1 MKNLMKTKLMRLVFG
16 CTLAL
21 LACVSMTFGQTVT
34 GAITGEVKDP
44 TGAVVSGAQVVAH
57 NLDTGVDTS
66 TITNAVGFY
75 RIEFLP
81 IGHYQV
87 KVGASGFTTATLPS
101 FTLEVLQTANFNVTL
116 TVGSSSTTVNVD
128 AAAPILNTNDA
139 TLDSTFTANAIGNL
153 PLNGLDFSSVSLY
166 VPGSVN
172 TGGPAAMSNI
182 SRHSPNDGFAAT
194 GDTPNIN
201 GNRAQA
207 NNYTLNGIDM
217 NETQDNWMA
226 FSPAPEALEEVK
238 VITANS
244 PTDFGNANGAGIVLM
259 LKSGTNQFHGSVYGY
274 VQDWRMNANSWWN
287 NYENAINGN
296 KLKTNS
302 PYSQA
307 QYGATIG
314 GPILHDRLFFFADF
328 LGTRHHTGGMSFAS
342 VMTQDMRNGDFSIA
356 GRDLYDTQNG
366 FAPYAGNKGLPIL
379 NPVAKYLFAHPEYY
393 PLPNA
398 TPTDNVA
405 NNNYQADSRSYTNN
419 NQGDIKIDYLFRP
432 SDKISAFTSTGT
444 VVVGSKSVLI
454 TDFPGE
460 NDYPTTLGGIDWEH
474 TFSPSLVNLARIGFT
489 RSNLSYSVPV
499 DPTGAFG
506 TKGDAVLGIS
516 YTNQSVAGF
525 TRQNFGLSGVGTQGG
540 PSINIENAYSYID
553 NLTWQHGLHFVSM
566 GIQAIQYRQNYTTDN
581 NNGGELGNI
590 GYGGMFTASGV
601 SSTEQTTG
609 YGPADFVLDRVDSIG
624 ATLSE
629 INVAQRQWRTA
640 GYANDDYKIRPNL
653 TLNLGLRYEFDEP
666 WVEAHNRTGNIDLN
680 PSDANFGQPIYAHS
694 VPAGA
699 EPGSGI
705 CKNRACYQ
713 PNYRQIM
720 PHLGFAYQPADRW
733 VVRGGYSATSFFEG
747 YSYNQ
752 RLTSLTPFMVS
763 TSLSLTAPMVG
774 DKQTALN
781 TPRTAEEG
789 FSDTTSSPT
798 GGSFNTYPQNVQP
811 AYVQNWNLT
820 LEYALTRTTSLQAG
834 YVGGKGDHL
843 ADPGNFNQ
851 DKINGDPTSAPL
863 YNNKYIGNNVP
874 QSLQQYS
881 IYPGNGG
888 RLLITESRAM
898 MNNNALQAVLR
909 QRASH
914 GLEFTVN
921 YTYGKSMTNNL
932 GDYSLNVNGY
942 SNYFQNYYDSKADYG
957 PSGSDIRHNLTG
969 MGVYTVPVG
978 RGQEYLHGVNR
989 WMDEAVGGWK
999 IGTTLVAYSGF
1010 AQSIYAGQNNNS
1022 QSWGNSRP
1030 NQYRKLKIVHR
1041 SLANEFGTDPSAQPC
1056 MTPGVDNG
1064 TCAFGETAPVY
1075 AADGTTVIGYKFGTA
1090 SNGSLRGPGLL
1101 NVDFSAFKDFR
1112 IIEGHS
1118 IGFRYDAFNAL
1129 NIASYGNP
1137 NSQFD
1142 ATRQDTNGNTV
1153 NAFGY
1158 NIQNTRSTARNMQFS
1173 LHYRF

>member
-1 MKNLMKTKLMRLVFG
+1 M
-16 CTLAL
+16 
-21 LACVSMTFGQTVT
+21 LACISIAFGQNVT

-44 TGAVVSGAQVVAH
+44 TGAVVSGAEVVAH
-57 NLDTGVDTS
+57 NLDTNVDTS
-66 TITNAVGFY
+66 TTTNTVGFY
-75 RIEFLP
+75 RIDFLP

-87 KVGASGFTTATLPS
+87 KVQASGFETATVPA
-101 FTLEVLQTANFNVTL
+101 FNLEVRQTANFNVTL
-116 TVGSSSTTVNVD
+116 TVGSSSTSISVN

-139 TLDSTFTANAIGNL
+139 VLDSTFTANTIGNL
-153 PLNGLDFSSVSLY
+153 PLNGLDFSAVSLY

-182 SRHSPNDGFAAT
+182 ARNTPNGGFAAT

-217 NETQDNWMA
+217 NESQDNWMA
-226 FSPAPEALEEVK
+226 FSPAPEALEEIK

-244 PTDFGNANGAGIVLM
+244 PTDFGNANGAGVVLM
-259 LKSGTNQFHGSVYGY
+259 LKSGTDHFHGSVYGY
-274 VQDWRMNANSWWN
+274 VQDYRFNANSWWN
-287 NYENAINGN
+287 NHQNPIIPI
-296 KLKTNS
+296 S

-307 QYGATIG
+307 QFGGTFG
-314 GPILHDRLFFFADF
+314 GPLLHNRLFFFVDY
-328 LGTRHHTGGMSFAS
+328 LGTRHHTGGLSTAS
-342 VMTQDMRNGDFSIA
+342 VMTADMRNGDFSAA
-356 GRDLYDTQNG
+356 GRNLYDTQSG
-366 FAPYAGNKGLPIL
+366 FTPYAGNKGLPIV

-405 NNNYQADSRSYTNN
+405 ANNYQANSRSYTNN
-419 NQGDIKIDYLFRP
+419 NQGDIKIDYQLRP
-432 SDKISAFTSTGT
+432 ADKISAFTSTGT
-444 VVVGSKSVLI
+444 VVQGSKSVLI

-460 NDYPTTLGGIDWEH
+460 NQFPTTLGGIDWAH
-474 TFSPSLVNLARIGFT
+474 TFSPSLVNLARVGFT

-506 TKGDAVLGIS
+506 TKGDSLLGIT
-516 YTNQSVAGF
+516 YANQTVAGF
-525 TRQNFGLSGVGTQGG
+525 TRQNFGLSGVGTSGG
-540 PSINIENAYSYID
+540 PSINIENAFSYID
-553 NLTWQHGLHFVSM
+553 NLTWQHGRHFISM
-566 GIQAIQYRQNYTTDN
+566 GIQAIRYQQNYTTDN
-581 NNGGELGNI
+581 NNGGELGNMSYN
-590 GYGGMFTASGV
+590 GNFTWDGSD
-601 SSTEQTTG
+601 TTTG
-609 YGPADFVLDRVDSIG
+609 YAPADFVLDRVSGVG

-666 WVEAHNRTGNIDLN
+666 WVESHNMTGNINTN
-680 PSDANFGQPIYAHS
+680 PSDANFGQPIYAHK

-720 PHLGFAYQPADRW
+720 PHLGFAYQAADRW
-733 VVRGGYSATSFFEG
+733 VVRGGYGATSFFEG

-752 RLTSLTPFMVS
+752 RLTSLTPFLVS
-763 TSLSLTAPMVG
+763 TSVTLTSPVIGAV
-774 DKQTALN
+774 T

-789 FSDTTSSPT
+789 FSGTTSQY
-798 GGSFNTYPQNVQP
+798 GGTYNTYPQNVQP
-811 AYVQNWNLT
+811 AYVQNWSLT
-820 LEYALTRTTSLQAG
+820 LEYALTRSTSLQAG

-843 ADPGNFNQ
+843 ADYNNFNQ
-851 DKINGDPTSAPL
+851 YRVNGDATSAPL
-863 YNNKYIGNNVP
+863 YNNQFIGANVP
-874 QSLQQYS
+874 TGLQPYS
-881 IYPGNGG
+881 IYTTNGG
-888 RLLITESRAM
+888 YLLITESRAM

-909 QRASH
+909 QRTSH

-921 YTYGKSMTNNL
+921 YTYGKSMTNSL
-932 GDYSLNVNGY
+932 GDYSLNVNGF
-942 SNYFQNYYDSKADYG
+942 SGAFQNYYDSKADYG

-969 MGVYTVPVG
+969 LGVYTVPVG

-989 WMDEAVGGWK
+989 WMDEAIGGWK
-999 IGTTLVAYSGF
+999 IGTSLVAYSGF
-1010 AQSIYAGQNNNS
+1010 AQGVTSNQGNNS
-1022 QSWGNSRP
+1022 KSYGNSRP

-1041 SLANEFGTDPSAQPC
+1041 SIANWYGTDPSAQPC
-1056 MTPGVDNG
+1056 TTPGVDNG
-1064 TCAFGETAPVY
+1064 VCAFGETAPIY
-1075 AADGTTVIGYKFGTA
+1075 AADGVTVQGYKFGTA

-1101 NVDFSAFKDFR
+1101 NMDVSAFKDFR
-1112 IIEGHS
+1112 VIGEHS
-1118 IGFRYDAFNAL
+1118 VGFRFDAFNAL

-1137 NSQFD
+1137 SSTFD
-1142 ATRQDTNGNTV
+1142 GTRQDSNGNTV
-1153 NAFGY
+1153 SSFGY
-1158 NIQNTRSTARNMQFS
+1158 DVQATRSTARNMQFS

>member
-1 MKNLMKTKLMRLVFG
+1 MKRSFLRLVFG
-16 CTLAL
+16 CAFAI
-21 LACVSMTFGQTVT
+21 LACVSIAFCQNVAA
-34 GAITGEVKDP
+34 AITGEVKDP

-57 NLDTGVDTS
+57 NLDTNVDTS
-66 TITNAVGFY
+66 TTTNAVGFY
-75 RIEFLP
+75 RIDFLP

-87 KVGASGFTTATLPS
+87 RVQAGGFETATVPA
-101 FTLEVLQTANFNVTL
+101 FHLEVLQTANFNVTL
-116 TVGSSSTTVNVD
+116 TVGSSSTTVSVN

-139 TLDSTFTANAIGNL
+139 TLDSTFTANTIGNL
-153 PLNGLDFSSVSLY
+153 PLNGLDFSAVSLY

-182 SRHSPNDGFAAT
+182 ARNTPNGGFAAT

-226 FSPAPEALEEVK
+226 FSPAPEALEEIK

-244 PTDFGNANGAGIVLM
+244 PTDFGNANGAGVVLM
-259 LKSGTNQFHGSVYGY
+259 LKSGTDHFHSSVYGY
-274 VQDWRMNANSWWN
+274 VQDYRFNANSWWN
-287 NYENAINGN
+287 NHQNPIIPI
-296 KLKTNS
+296 S

-307 QYGATIG
+307 QFGGTFG
-314 GPILHDRLFFFADF
+314 GPLLHNKLFFFVDY
-328 LGTRHHTGGMSFAS
+328 LGTRHHTGGLSTAS
-342 VMTQDMRNGDFSIA
+342 VMTADMRNGDFSAA

-366 FAPYAGNKGLPIL
+366 FTQYAGNKGLPII
-379 NPVAKYLFAHPEYY
+379 NPVAKYLFAHPDYY

-398 TPTDNVA
+398 APTDNVA
-405 NNNYQADSRSYTNN
+405 ANNYQANSRSFTNN
-419 NQGDIKIDYLFRP
+419 NQGDIKIDYQFRP
-432 SDKISAFTSTGT
+432 ADKISAFASTGT
-444 VVVGSKSVLI
+444 VVQGSKSVLI

-460 NDYPTTLGGIDWEH
+460 NNFPTTLGGLDWAH
-474 TFSPSLVNLARIGFT
+474 TFSPPLVNLARIGFT

-506 TKGDAVLGIS
+506 TKGDSLLGIT
-516 YTNQSVAGF
+516 YANQTVAGF

-540 PSINIENAYSYID
+540 PSINIENAFSYID
-553 NLTWQHGLHFVSM
+553 NLTWQHGLHFISI
-566 GIQAIQYRQNYTTDN
+566 GIQAIRYQQNYTTDN

-590 GYGGMFTASGV
+590 NYSGSFTASGDPD
-601 SSTEQTTG
+601 TESTTG
-609 YGPADFVLDRVDSIG
+609 YAPADFVLDRVSGVG

-640 GYANDDYKIRPNL
+640 GYANDDFKIRPNL

-666 WVEAHNRTGNIDLN
+666 WVESHNMTGNIDTN
-680 PSDANFGQPIYAHS
+680 PSDTNFGQPIYAQK

-720 PHLGFAYQPADRW
+720 PHLGFAYQAADRW
-733 VVRGGYSATSFFEG
+733 VVRGGYGATSFFEG

-752 RLTSLTPFMVS
+752 RLTSLTPFLVS
-763 TSLSLTAPMVG
+763 TSVNLTSPVIGAV
-774 DKQTALN
+774 T

-789 FSDTTSSPT
+789 FSGTTSQF
-798 GGSFNTYPQNVQP
+798 GGTYNTYPQSVQP
-811 AYVQNWNLT
+811 AYVQNWSLT
-820 LEYALTRTTSLQAG
+820 LEYALTRSTSLQAG

-843 ADPGNFNQ
+843 ADYNNFNQ
-851 DKINGDPTSAPL
+851 DKVNGDPTSAPL
-863 YNNKYIGNNVP
+863 YNNQFIGHNVP
-874 QSLQQYS
+874 ANLQSYS
-881 IYPGNGG
+881 IYTTNNGT
-888 RLLITESRAM
+888 LLITESRAM

-921 YTYGKSMTNNL
+921 YTYGKSMTNSL
-932 GDYSLNVNGY
+932 GDYSLNVNGF
-942 SNYFQNYYDSKADYG
+942 SGAFQNYYDSKSDYG

-969 MGVYTVPVG
+969 LGVYTVPVG
-978 RGQEYLHGVNR
+978 RGQEYLHGINR
-989 WMDEAVGGWK
+989 WMDEAIGGWK
-999 IGTTLVAYSGF
+999 IGTSLVAYSGF
-1010 AQSIYAGQNNNS
+1010 AEGVTAGQGNNS
-1022 QSWGNSRP
+1022 QSYGNSRP

-1041 SLANEFGTDPSAQPC
+1041 SITNWYGTDPSAQPC
-1056 MTPGVDNG
+1056 TTPGVDNG
-1064 TCAFGETAPVY
+1064 VCAFGETAPIY
-1075 AADGTTVIGYKFGTA
+1075 AADGVTVQGYKFGTA

-1101 NVDFSAFKDFR
+1101 NMDISAFKDFHV
-1112 IIEGHS
+1112 IGEHS
-1118 IGFRYDAFNAL
+1118 VGFRFDAFNAL

-1137 NSQFD
+1137 SSTFD
-1142 ATRQDTNGNTV
+1142 GTRQDSNGNTV
-1153 NAFGY
+1153 SSFGY
-1158 NIQNTRSTARNMQFS
+1158 DVEPTRSTARNMQFS